1 MLLVLMAQN
10 QTERGWSGFCLVSMA
25 ILATTIVGMRLS
37 RRWHQQ
43 INRPALNLV
52 RAMDVEASSGHVL
65 IPEDIRI
72 SKLHAIL
79 LQRTPLAYQER
90 VLKIVERSRSWPK
103 GHLPRLP
110 DFESHLDEVGFIE
123 DEEVDMDAFE
133 EEKDEL
139 WESE

>member
-1 MLLVLMAQN
+1 MLWATAV
-10 QTERGWSGFCLVSMA
+10 VS
-25 ILATTIVGMRLS
+25 
-37 RRWHQQ
+37 
-43 INRPALNLV
+43 LNADFEGGLY
-52 RAMDVEASSGHVL
+52 
-65 IPEDIRI
+65 
-72 SKLHAIL
+72 
-79 LQRTPLAYQER
+79 LQRTPRAYQER
-90 VLKIVERSRSWPK
+90 VRKIVERSRSWPK

>member
-1 MLLVLMAQN
+1 
-10 QTERGWSGFCLVSMA
+10 
-25 ILATTIVGMRLS
+25 
-37 RRWHQQ
+37 
-43 INRPALNLV
+43 
-52 RAMDVEASSGHVL
+52 MDVEASSGHVL

-90 VLKIVERSRSWPK
+90 VLKIVERSRAWPK

-123 DEEVDMDAFE
+123 DEAVDMDAFE
-133 EEKDEL
+133 DEEGGA